1 MWSYWPAVLGFL
13 IVAFTLREVY
23 QDLFHPS
30 STGSL
35 SDFVASTTFNMFRHV
50 PRFLSEAGPLAIVL
64 VIFIWAASVCVG
76 FALIY
81 WAMPPGSFKIQAGQ
95 PPTAFLQMVY
105 FSLEVLTT
113 LGLGDYAPVPIW
125 LRLLVTFEALVGF
138 GVLTASVSSIIL
150 VHSALARLR
159 TLARRIS
166 TVRRAEDEMKFS
178 FDADD
183 AQQMLAEFSACVIRT
198 RVDLIQFPVV
208 YYFYSDQDH
217 ASLPRG
223 LPYLVR
229 LAELGLAQQN
239 NEGTQRSAALL
250 RISLRDLAE
259 ALRGRFVTS
268 AAENCEAVFQAY
280 ARHHD
285 YASAR

>member
-1 MWSYWPAVLGFL
+1 MWIYWPAVLGFV

-30 STGSL
+30 ATGSL
-35 SDFVASTTFNMFRHV
+35 SDFVASTTFNLFRHV
-50 PRFLSEAGPLAIVL
+50 PGFLSNAGPLAIVL
-64 VIFIWAASVCVG
+64 VIFIWAVSVCVG

-81 WAMPPGSFKIQAGQ
+81 WAMPPEYFKIEAGRPQ
-95 PPTAFLQMVY
+95 TGFLPMVY

-125 LRLLVTFEALVGF
+125 LRLIVTFEALVGF

-150 VHSALARLR
+150 VHSALARVR
-159 TLARRIS
+159 TLARRVS
-166 TVRRAEDEMKFS
+166 TLIRAEDEMKFS
-178 FDADD
+178 FHGDD
-183 AQQMLAEFSACVIRT
+183 AQQMLADFSAGVIRT

-217 ASLPRG
+217 ASLPQG

-229 LAELGLAQQN
+229 LADAGLAQQN
-239 NEGTQRSAALL
+239 KEATRRSAALL
-250 RISLRDLAE
+250 RISLRDLAD

-268 AAENCEAVFQAY
+268 ASHDCEAVFEAY

-285 YASAR
+285 YASPG

>member
-95 PPTAFLQMVY
+95 PPTAFWQMVY

-166 TVRRAEDEMKFS
+166 TVRRVEDEMKFS
-178 FDADD
+178 FDAHD
-183 AQQMLAEFSACVIRT
+183 AQQILAEFSASVIRT
-198 RVDLIQFPVV
+198 RVDPISRCLLLLFGPGSCIVAAGFAV
-208 YYFYSDQDH
+208 S
-217 ASLPRG
+217 
-223 LPYLVR
+223 
-229 LAELGLAQQN
+229 
-239 NEGTQRSAALL
+239 RSACRA
-250 RISLRDLAE
+250 RVGSAQEGRNSEIGCTPPDLA
-259 ALRGRFVTS
+259 AGFGTG
-268 AAENCEAVFQAY
+268 
-280 ARHHD
+280 
-285 YASAR
+285 SARQICQFSY